1 MGQPVTV
8 VQKPSSRPGIVR
20 FEINR
25 AITGMGH
32 ERYRVDEEVAGDRP
46 PDELARRLFDHG
58 GIDGVHINSN
68 VVTLDLQKGADT
80 SGLSQVIADLFIY
93 YRPGVEVPSFDEG

>member
-32 ERYRVDEEVAGDRP
+32 ERYRVDEEVVGDRP
-46 PDELARRLFDHG
+46 PDVLARRLFDHG
-58 GIDGVHINSN
+58 GIDGVHINAN
-68 VVTLDLQKGADT
+68 VITLDLQKGADT
-80 SGLSQVIADLFIY
+80 SGLSQVIADMFIY

>member
-80 SGLSQVIADLFIY
+80 SGLGQVIADLFIY